1 MMERCTHIDPGGDPD
16 LRALGDYASK
26 LGFHGVSMVSKSCT
40 KCKML
45 HQWRI
50 VTNFPPGHGSVETIL
65 RFCADMVEQ
74 GHPVELLGDGP
85 AVQQ

>member
-1 MMERCTHIDPGGDPD
+1 MMTRCTHMETGDDAD
-16 LRALGDYASK
+16 LRALGDYATK
-26 LGFHGVSMVSKSCT
+26 LGFHGVSMVSKACT

-50 VTNFPPGHGSVETIL
+50 VTNFPPGEGKVEEIL

-74 GHPVELLGDGP
+74 GTPINLLGEGP
-85 AVQQ
+85 AVKQ